1 MSYTIPSAAHAIG
14 DPGHTT
20 DHNNIIDVLSGMN
33 AANSVHNTAYAGG
46 ARGDGTTNDA
56 PAIQAAL
63 NACPAGGIVWLRAL
77 VYRTSS
83 EITVPPFV
91 TLAGL
96 HGNRTDNTGLS
107 ATIKP
112 FAAFTGT
119 GCLRFK
125 DKEEGGYSVDNNGI
139 RIVNLVLDGSAT
151 TGSIEGIKAT
161 GLVHAV
167 VLDRVAIQQF
177 SSYGVGCHTYTRLDA
192 SVQHPYSWN
201 LWNCMAW
208 QNHDH
213 GFFFGNQQTD
223 CTFLNCEALGNVGDG
238 FYLLAAQNSQCVA
251 CRSEFNLNGFNLQ
264 GSWGTTTASGGMMIS
279 GCTTDRNTQHGVRI
293 ESTGNGVHTIGI
305 SCRRDGRNT
314 NAGGGGFAGIKVDG
328 ATTPVVITGLS
339 NYPGVDDDG
348 SGVSSPDYG
357 LSVVNSSTFVHASNG
372 FLHAAVAGVNWD
384 GTGTFVTRGIT
395 TRTGST
401 SSPSTPDAQGDQGDA
416 GNVFGTGA
424 DGALVFDGAATVA
437 GLAPAAN
444 VYTMTRD
451 LHATGVTVNNGVTLK
466 TANYRVFVTGQL
478 SNAGTIS
485 NLGNNAS
492 GSTAGGSGGSAVYS
506 GGRAGGAGGTG
517 VSGTGGAGTG
527 ASMGASAGAGG
538 AGTSGAA
545 GAAGA
550 VASGVTAA
558 IAQNNFL
565 QQPYPILAGATA
577 FNNAAVLFGW
587 GAGGGG
593 GGSDASSNA
602 GGGGGGGGGIVPL
615 FAWYITN
622 TGTITA
628 SGGNGGNAGAGN
640 AGGGGGGAG
649 GLVAA
654 YTLVPWTQSGTAVA
668 AGGTHGNKTGTGVN
682 GGDGGAG
689 LVLNVVVG

>member
-1 MSYTIPSAAHAIG
+1 MSYTIPSDTHIVG
-14 DPGHTT
+14 DTGHTT
-20 DHNNIIDVLSGMN
+20 DHNNLTDVLSGMN
-33 AANSVHNTAYAGG
+33 AASSVHNTAYAGG
-46 ARGDGTTNDA
+46 AKGDGTTDDA
-56 PAIQAAL
+56 AAIQAAL
-63 NACPAGGIVWLRAL
+63 NACPPGGIVWLRAL
-77 VYRTSS
+77 QYRTGS
-83 EITVPPFV
+83 ELTVPPNV

-96 HGNRTDNTGLS
+96 HGNRTDNVQLS

-112 FAAFTGT
+112 LASFSGT

-125 DKEEGGYSVDNNGI
+125 DKEEGSYSADNNGI
-139 RIVNLVLDGSAT
+139 RVVNLVLDGSAT
-151 TGSIEGIKAT
+151 TGSVEGIRAT
-161 GLVHAV
+161 GLVHGV
-167 VLDRVAIQQF
+167 VLDRVAVQQF
-177 SSYGVGCHTYTRLDA
+177 ASYGVGCHTYTRLDA

-208 QNHDH
+208 QNKDH

-264 GSWGTTTASGGMMIS
+264 GSWGTTTASGGMLIS

-293 ESTGNGVHTIGI
+293 ESSGNGVHTI
-305 SCRRDGRNT
+305 SVSTRRDGRNS
-314 NAGGGGFAGIKVDG
+314 NSGGGGFAGIKVDG
-328 ATTPVVITGLS
+328 AATPVVITGLS
-339 NYPGVDDDG
+339 CYPGVDDDG
-348 SGVSSPDYG
+348 SGTSSPDYG
-357 LSVVNSSTFVHASNG
+357 LSVVNSPTFVHVGNA

-384 GTGTFVTRGIT
+384 GTGTFVTRGVS

-401 SSPSTPDAQGDQGDA
+401 SSPSAIDFQGDQGDA

-424 DGALVFDGAATVA
+424 DGAATLDGAATA
-437 GLAPAAN
+437 GWASLAAN

-451 LHATGVTVNNGVTLK
+451 AHLTALTVNNGVTLK
-466 TANYRVFVTGQL
+466 TANFRVFCQGLLT
-478 SNAGTIS
+478 NAGTIS

-492 GSTAGGSGGSAVYS
+492 GSTAGASGGSAVYT

-517 VSGTGGAGTG
+517 VSGAGGAGAG

-545 GAAGA
+545 GTAGA

-565 QQPYPILAGATA
+565 QTPYPVLAGATA

-587 GAGGGG
+587 GAAGGG

-622 TGTITA
+622 TGTISA
-628 SGGNGGNAGAGN
+628 NGGNGGNAAGGN

-649 GLVAA
+649 GLLAA
-654 YTLVPWTQSGTAVA
+654 FTLVPWTQNGTATA
-668 AGGTHGNKTGTGVN
+668 NGGTHGNKAGTGSN
-682 GGDGGAG
+682 GVDGGAG
-689 LVLNVVVG
+689 LVLNVVMG